1 MLASCRCTYACM
13 LIAAD
18 EDGFS
23 VVSSDKLMHMLPY
36 YSLRFKLFVI
46 VHFSTQHLIIR
57 FMQNSSDGG

>member
-1 MLASCRCTYACM
+1 M